1 MSDEVVKRSYPE
13 RELTVSD
20 MVRIMATLRSSELTL
35 PAMLTMTIVNENASA
50 RFPMVYAGEIECVY
64 RSIIANKEHI
74 LNTVIAAL
82 PEDTNDWS
90 YSAISRHLRV
100 LAKKGFLNR
109 QRDGRYVG
117 YGMTDQGVEL
127 LVKLFGPQMELS
139 PKKNKAKKTKKE
151 EK

>member
-1 MSDEVVKRSYPE
+1 MKDEVVKRTYPE

-20 MVRIMATLRSSELTL
+20 MVRIMSVLQSSELTL

-64 RSIIANKEHI
+64 CSIAANKDHV
-74 LNTVIAAL
+74 LNTVISAL
-82 PEDTNDWS
+82 PEDVNTWS
-90 YSAISRHLRV
+90 YSAISRHLRI

-117 YGMTDQGVEL
+117 YGMNDKGVEL

-139 PKKNKAKKTKKE
+139 PKKKKSAKSKKE